1 MAIIFNSLFMA
12 IVFTAFHK
20 TRKLIN
26 NDFLANVSLIVYWI
40 SFEYFHHNWDLSWSW
55 LTLGN
60 CFAFNTQIVQWY
72 EYTGVFGG
80 SLWVLLINIFLFDFI
95 KNIKFKIFNYSKL
108 FIILSLIF
116 LPIILSL
123 FRYYSYIEN
132 GNKVKVEIVQPNI
145 DPYNEKFNSLS
156 SDEQVNKMLN
166 LANRYIIDKPDYVV
180 GPETA
185 LPDGYWENNLLQYS
199 DILKVKNFIFEHPK
213 TKFVLGMS
221 SYKMYVPNEEITPT
235 ARLMNNSSAYY
246 DAFNTAMQID
256 TSKVIQLYHKSKLV
270 PGVELMPFPAVFKYL
285 DKFAINM
292 GGTSGSLGMQKERS
306 VFVSKNDTIKIAP
319 IICYESVY
327 GGYVT
332 EYVRNGAHLLFIIT
346 NDGWWG
352 NTEGYR
358 QHLNYARLRAIE
370 NRRSIARSANT
381 GISCFINQ
389 KGDIIK
395 STSWWKPEVIIDSIM
410 ANNEITFYAQFGDYI
425 GKIAIYI
432 TVILLLYL
440 AGFKY
445 LMKIFH

>member
-1 MAIIFNSLFMA
+1 
-12 IVFTAFHK
+12 
-20 TRKLIN
+20 
-26 NDFLANVSLIVYWI
+26 
-40 SFEYFHHNWDLSWSW
+40 
-55 LTLGN
+55 
-60 CFAFNTQIVQWY
+60 
-72 EYTGVFGG
+72 
-80 SLWVLLINIFLFDFI
+80 
-95 KNIKFKIFNYSKL
+95 
-108 FIILSLIF
+108 
-116 LPIILSL
+116 
-123 FRYYSYIEN
+123 
-132 GNKVKVEIVQPNI
+132 
-145 DPYNEKFNSLS
+145 
-156 SDEQVNKMLN
+156 
-166 LANRYIIDKPDYVV
+166 
-180 GPETA
+180 
-185 LPDGYWENNLLQYS
+185 
-199 DILKVKNFIFEHPK
+199 
-213 TKFVLGMS
+213 
-221 SYKMYVPNEEITPT
+221 
-235 ARLMNNSSAYY
+235 
-246 DAFNTAMQID
+246 
-256 TSKVIQLYHKSKLV
+256 
-270 PGVELMPFPAVFKYL
+270 MPFPAVFKYL

>member
-1 MAIIFNSLFMA
+1 
-12 IVFTAFHK
+12 
-20 TRKLIN
+20 
-26 NDFLANVSLIVYWI
+26 
-40 SFEYFHHNWDLSWSW
+40 
-55 LTLGN
+55 
-60 CFAFNTQIVQWY
+60 
-72 EYTGVFGG
+72 
-80 SLWVLLINIFLFDFI
+80 
-95 KNIKFKIFNYSKL
+95 
-108 FIILSLIF
+108 
-116 LPIILSL
+116 
-123 FRYYSYIEN
+123 
-132 GNKVKVEIVQPNI
+132 
-145 DPYNEKFNSLS
+145 
-156 SDEQVNKMLN
+156 
-166 LANRYIIDKPDYVV
+166 
-180 GPETA
+180 
-185 LPDGYWENNLLQYS
+185 
-199 DILKVKNFIFEHPK
+199 
-213 TKFVLGMS
+213 
-221 SYKMYVPNEEITPT
+221 
-235 ARLMNNSSAYY
+235 
-246 DAFNTAMQID
+246 MQID